1 MAEEKNGDVSQ
12 ESLKVEFQEQCFLL
26 SFMDLLVAE
35 KQARERSGESKK
47 KLPSAEGNATL
58 LLDGYPFGFMNKLTQ
73 YPNQKAFFNME
84 TKDIAHLQP
93 MIRLFKIIENEEGV
107 ESEQEIT
114 FDSHLTPDDMN
125 HFLKNKSSRGY
136 GAGIQSFSFAYEGQD
151 PFAVKRSIS
160 AKLTIFANTFE
171 ELLRPRTAADGSEY
185 KYIDLALKTGK
196 GSSADLSG
204 KDNSQNADV
213 VSENLDKLNFRLKA
227 VVGWAIPTGN
237 TESFGRPTEVDGVTK
252 NDLLDAINDSYIT
265 LNLTPTVH
273 EFKIDDYGRIQFI
286 LNYLAYT
293 EGLFDHAR
301 FNIFSNPE
309 VAANVIERQLQL
321 KFWGDSCNAEE
332 INDLKEELQ
341 TKNQILADKTTS
353 LQTLIQNMLGED
365 KETSKIWYVPF
376 KSEEIAEFN
385 SKGPYYEFGDSVIND
400 YVESLQAQI
409 ESDIEGGLKKM
420 EESELSKKEV
430 GDLEEETPIGYFYVS
445 DLFDT
450 ILTGIEDSLKD
461 GLVEALAEKDLGDA
475 GGSLD
480 AEKEKIAKFYKRFQK
495 FRLLLGPV
503 EIRQLKATS
512 SNKNL
517 AVNLGDI
524 PVSLKYF
531 TEWLTKKML
540 QKDDVHYPLASF
552 VNDFFNA
559 FIREFL
565 NNDRC
570 FDGTVKQKIKVG
582 QAVLTSYHDDP
593 GTDEV
598 TQVIGEYGS
607 GVRLNVTTGDAPQP
621 ILNISGDRGNPV
633 ANPGPEFENDYLIYY
648 AARVQPPELMVGDRI
663 SDEDRGIFHY
673 GIGKD
678 RGLIKTINFT
688 ATGPPSLRAVRWEQ
702 QGYDGLQQLMSIYNA
717 DIKSYA
723 NVNAFPGAYIYI
735 DPRTISPNTEFDLTQ
750 FGLGGYHMIMRSEHT
765 FGIGEASSNITAR
778 WVAPVY
784 GGEDMVSEPDE
795 GEEDKVEEED
805 SESPSKCF
813 ATMQEAAE
821 SGTEEGE
828 EIASRTYATD
838 DTVGKEKP

>member
-1 MAEEKNGDVSQ
+1 MAEDVSQ
-12 ESLKVEFQEQCFLL
+12 ESLEVEFQEQCFLL
-26 SFMDLLVAE
+26 SFMDVLIAE
-35 KQARERSGESKK
+35 KQARERSDESKK
-47 KLPSAEGNATL
+47 KLPSADSNATL
-58 LLDGYPFGFMNKLTQ
+58 LLDGYPFGFVNKLTQ
-73 YPNQKAFFNME
+73 YPNQRAFFNME
-84 TKDIAHLQP
+84 NKDIAHLQP
-93 MIRLFKIIENEEGV
+93 MIRLFKVIENEEG
-107 ESEQEIT
+107 EETEQEIT

-171 ELLRPRTAADGSEY
+171 ELLRPRMAADGSEY

-196 GSSADLSG
+196 GSSVDLSG

-227 VVGWAIPTGN
+227 VVGWAIPKGN
-237 TESFGRPTEVDGVTK
+237 TESFGRSTEVDGVTK

-265 LNLTPTVH
+265 LNLTPTLH

-309 VAANVIERQLQL
+309 VAANVVERQMQL
-321 KFWGDSCNAEE
+321 KFWGDSCNADE

-341 TKNQILADKTTS
+341 TKNQILADKNKS
-353 LQTLIQNMLGED
+353 LQSLVESLLGED
-365 KETSKIWYVPF
+365 EKTSKVWYVPF
-376 KSEEIAEFN
+376 KSEGLAEFN
-385 SKGPYYEFGDSVIND
+385 SKGPYYEFEDSAIQD
-400 YVESLQAQI
+400 YVEEMGKQI
-409 ESDIEGGLKKM
+409 ESDIEGGLEKM

-430 GDLEEETPIGYFYVS
+430 GNLEEETPIGYFYVS

-461 GLVEALAEKDLGDA
+461 GFVEALAKKDLGTV

-480 AEKEKIAKFYKRFQK
+480 AEKGKIAEFYIRFQK

-503 EIRQLKATS
+503 EIRQLKSTS
-512 SNKNL
+512 STKNM

-540 QKDDVHYPLASF
+540 KKDDIHYPLASF
-552 VNDFFNA
+552 ANDFFNE

-565 NNDRC
+565 NNDTC

-582 QAVLTSYHDDP
+582 QATLTSYHDDP

-598 TQVIGEYGS
+598 TQAIGEYGS

-648 AARVQPPELMVGDRI
+648 AARVQPPELMVGDRM

-678 RGLIKTINFT
+678 RGLVKTINFT

-717 DIKSYA
+717 EIKSYA
-723 NVNAFPGAYIYI
+723 NVNAFPGAYIFI
-735 DPRTISPNTEFDLTQ
+735 EPRTISPNTEFDLTQ
-750 FGLGGYHMIMRSEHT
+750 FGLGGYHMITRSEHT
-765 FGIGEASSNITAR
+765 FGIGEAGSNITAR

-784 GGEDMVSEPDE
+784 GGEELVSEPDE
-795 GEEDKVEEED
+795 GEEDSVEEED
-805 SESPSKCF
+805 SEAPSKCF

-828 EIASRTYATD
+828 EIVEKYAGAD
-838 DTVGKEKP
+838 DTVGKEEP